1 MGVVCELDYNE
12 TDFDLDVLL
21 DNSSI
26 IEDGQQMPAIDYDV
40 SAYSDVANLDYNQYL
55 RVSFDVYNERYEGAY
70 PNLRYK
76 ANVRF
81 RITGQFAIQAYNTVK
96 FGGLTWSGYMNYG
109 YYTQDTGWINIPGEI
124 NEDMG
129 CYRQWTFTW
138 NCSISGWPNL
148 SGTASVTTPLISA
161 PEFETSISDIDVE
174 SLVINGKLKSNP
186 YNLYCLRV
194 FSQDKSAFISNNLNG
209 SLTVDGLAQKTQ
221 YEYHVEVW
229 KANLSGSYVSKKIL
243 TATTLENY
251 PEISVESVDFV
262 ITEVDSNY
270 DNVTL
275 TVHTS
280 DDAHVKS
287 CTWGTGG
294 AYKKAEG
301 TSTTYNNLKKNLEL
315 YFDVTVEDTLG
326 RTSKP
331 FEFKFN
337 TTFTYMEA
345 WVFVDG
351 KWARGYSMA
360 LGRMNKPKLD
370 SEISAYSSGVGS
382 KDTYSLVR
390 LSAYDGLEWHQ
401 AIPYKEE

>member
-40 SAYSDVANLDYNQYL
+40 SAYSNVANLDYNQYL
-55 RVSFDVYNERYEGAY
+55 RVSFDVYNERYEDAY

-81 RITGQFAIQAYNTVK
+81 KITGQFAIQAYSTVK

-209 SLTVDGLAQKTQ
+209 ALTVDGLTQKTQ

-229 KANLSGSYVSKKIL
+229 KANLSGSYVSQKIL

-351 KWARGYSMA
+351 QWARGYSMA

>member
-1 MGVVCELDYNE
+1 MG
-12 TDFDLDVLL
+12 
-21 DNSSI
+21 I
-26 IEDGQQMPAIDYDV
+26 
-40 SAYSDVANLDYNQYL
+40 VANLDYNQYL

-81 RITGQFAIQAYNTVK
+81 KITGQFAIQASNTVK

-124 NEDMG
+124 NEPMG
-129 CYRQWTFTW
+129 CNRQRNFSFS
-138 NCSISGWPNL
+138 CSISGWPNL

-194 FSQDKSAFISNNLNG
+194 WSKDKNGFISNNLNG
-209 SLTVDGLAQKTQ
+209 SLIVDGLTQNTQ
-221 YEYHVEVW
+221 YEYRVEVW
-229 KANLSGSYVSKKIL
+229 KAVLSGSHVDRKTL
-243 TATTLENY
+243 TANTLENY
-251 PEISVESVDFV
+251 PVISVESVDFV
-262 ITEVDSNY
+262 ITEVDSEY

-287 CTWGTGG
+287 STWGEGG
-294 AYKKAEG
+294 TYKKAEG

-315 YFDVTVEDTLG
+315 YFEVTVEDTLG

-331 FEFKFN
+331 FDFKFN

-351 KWARGYSMA
+351 QWKHGYSMA
-360 LGRMNKPKLD
+360 LGRMSQPKLD
-370 SEISAYSSGVGS
+370 GEISMYSSGVGS
-382 KDTYSLVR
+382 RDTYSLVR